1 MRLKLNLMG
10 TLKVKA
16 PPDGSLDLPNGG
28 TINDV
33 LGALDIPADSVQI
46 VMVNSKPQG
55 DRTHQLVDGDELTIL
70 PPVGGG

>member
-1 MRLKLNLMG
+1 MRLRLNLMG
-10 TLKVKA
+10 TLKAKSTEDGA
-16 PPDGSLDLPNGG
+16 LNLPDGG

-55 DRTHQLVDGDELTIL
+55 DRTHQLADGDELTIL